1 MLLSVLFLLK
11 TLSEGFH
18 AICND
23 DERFVR
29 DHERKREKKKK
40 HHPPQPNSTQL
51 DGFNGRERTGML
63 RLTPPWVLF
72 GRVNLLTLLPSL
84 SKIGQQHRVVV
95 VRKSFFFFFY
105 GPKFFFDPITSAD
118 VRAAHPLPRPPSC
131 CFVDMFPI
139 TVDMIADKILWVGR
153 GYTISRPPSYLLK
166 LSHWFPV
173 KFLLHVITSI

>member
-1 MLLSVLFLLK
+1 MK
-11 TLSEGFH
+11 
-18 AICND
+18 
-23 DERFVR
+23 ER
-29 DHERKREKKKK
+29 EREKKTS
-40 HHPPQPNSTQL
+40 PPSTQL

-95 VRKSFFFFFY
+95 VRKSFFFFY

-139 TVDMIADKILWVGR
+139 TVDMIADKILWVGKLHNLS
-153 GYTISRPPSYLLK
+153 TPLLFIET
-166 LSHWFPV
+166 FPLV
-173 KFLLHVITSI
+173 PRKVFLHVITSIWLAT

>member
-1 MLLSVLFLLK
+1 
-11 TLSEGFH
+11 
-18 AICND
+18 
-23 DERFVR
+23 
-29 DHERKREKKKK
+29 
-40 HHPPQPNSTQL
+40 
-51 DGFNGRERTGML
+51 ML

-95 VRKSFFFFFY
+95 VRKSFFFFY

-139 TVDMIADKILWVGR
+139 TVDMIADKILWVGKLHNLS
-153 GYTISRPPSYLLK
+153 TPSYLLK

-173 KFLLHVITSI
+173 KFFFMSLHQYDWLHSHTYRICACHFFLFLFPFPFLLHTTMGKLERVELEVIWEKRDKKKLVFCLCQNG